1 MIRRIALSLALLLG
15 TTILTADASEP
26 GRRRPVT
33 NPQAT
38 VEGVIASMTPD
49 GFRVQTPG
57 GLVAVGLTPA
67 TEIARTGTAIVP
79 PAPAV
84 GDYTLIEALVA
95 KDGSVTARRVA
106 LFTVPASV
114 AAGETIRIE
123 GKVAAVSS
131 ETSELKL
138 ETFGGVLLTIATN
151 ETTLIRSDGTAIGLR
166 DIAVGSVA
174 RVIGKPT
181 GERTLLALEID
192 VRTAQQPPPH
202 RDAVAGEVVEVRRA
216 DRTLVVRRVLS
227 GPRPASDDL
236 AIVKA
241 DERTEIYRRRERI
254 RFEEIQPGD
263 FVFAQGELDA
273 AKTLLAARIDVSDPP
288 EPAPMVAGRVLEVS
302 ATTRE
307 FTLAVERGW
316 MGDQAAGPLTVIVGD
331 DAKIYR
337 DREQVRFDA
346 IKPGDFVHIAGTWR
360 DDHVLV
366 ASVVHIV
373 TLPPVPPMPAI
384 LGEIVEIEAATRTL
398 IVRVR
403 AMRPME
409 NATDGTVKVLV
420 GDETKIFRNGEP
432 SRFAELRTGEVVVI
446 VGELRDDRTLLA
458 KRIDVI
464 VPPSRPA
471 HVMGAVAS
479 VGERSIDVIVP
490 QPYPTFMEVR
500 VTILV
505 SDATEIYRNGERV
518 SLQATK
524 LGDMVTATGEWKDE
538 RTFLARRI
546 EVKSFM
552 PPPPPAPVV
561 NLRGTI
567 ESIAP
572 GGIRVAAADGQ
583 RWAVSV
589 NRMTII
595 TRGGVQVRFESLV
608 VGEKV
613 AVEGML
619 AGRLSVA
626 ATKIAVATP

>member
-1 MIRRIALSLALLLG
+1 MIRRIALSLALLLA
-15 TTILTADASEP
+15 TTFLTADASEP

-38 VEGVIASMTPD
+38 VDGVIASMTPE

-57 GLVAVGLTPA
+57 GLVSVGVTTA
-67 TEIARTGTAIVP
+67 TEIVRTANAIAAPV
-79 PAPAV
+79 PAV
-84 GDYTLIEALVA
+84 GDYTLTDALVTR
-95 KDGSVTARRVA
+95 DGSLTARRVA
-106 LFTVPASV
+106 LFTVSASV
-114 AAGETIRIE
+114 ASSDTIRIE
-123 GKVAAVSS
+123 GKVAAVSPES
-131 ETSELKL
+131 SELKL
-138 ETFGGVLLTIATN
+138 ETLRGVLLTVATN
-151 ETTLIRSDGTAIGLR
+151 ETTLIRRDGTAIGLR
-166 DIAVGSVA
+166 DITIGSIA
-174 RVIGKPT
+174 RVVGKPT

-192 VRTAQQPPPH
+192 VHTTKQPPQQ
-202 RDAVAGEVVEVRRA
+202 RDAVAGEVVEVRSA
-216 DRTLVVRRVLS
+216 ERTLVVRNVVK
-227 GPRPASDDL
+227 GPRPASDEL

-273 AKTLLAARIDVSDPP
+273 VKTLLAAHIDVTDPP

-302 ATTRE
+302 ATTRQ
-307 FTLAVERGW
+307 FAVAVERGW
-316 MGDQAAGPLTVIVGD
+316 MGDESPGPLTVVVSD

-337 DREQVRFDA
+337 DRELVRFDA
-346 IKPGDFVHIAGTWR
+346 IKPGDFVHVAGKWR
-360 DDHVLV
+360 EDRTLV

-384 LGEIVEIEAATRTL
+384 LGEIVEIESATRTL

-403 AMRPME
+403 AMGPME

-420 GDETKIFRNGEP
+420 GEETKIFRNGEP
-432 SRFAELRTGEVVVI
+432 SRFADLRTGEVVAV
-446 VGELRDDRTLLA
+446 VGELREDRTLLA

-505 SDATEIYRNGERV
+505 SDATEIFRNGERA
-518 SLQATK
+518 SLSEIK
-524 LGDMVTATGEWKDE
+524 LGDMVAASGEWRDE
-538 RTFLARRI
+538 RTFFASRI

-552 PPPPPAPVV
+552 PPPPPPPPV

-567 ESIAP
+567 ESVSP
-572 GGIRVAAADGQ
+572 GGIRVAASDGQ
-583 RWAVSV
+583 SWAVSV
-589 NRMTII
+589 SRKTII
-595 TRGGVQVRFESLV
+595 TRDGVQVRFESLL
-608 VGEKV
+608 VGERVEV
-613 AVEGML
+613 AGVL
-619 AGRLSVA
+619 TADRAVTAL
-626 ATKIAVATP
+626 KIAVVAP